1 MAEQSIFMWF
11 LNRSKYPDTR
21 NALTSN
27 PAHFE
32 GAPILSKNIQ
42 NECTERRVTW
52 KKIRRVYHQRG
63 SAHHYTAISQ
73 SAMARLIPTANP
85 ISTHS
90 ESLDFTKNWAMKKI
104 KTTSCNHCHGGLP
117 LLTSYKKWTENY
129 YYNLS
134 TSSSSSSS
142 AASNGLEPNWNNHIN
157 HKISLN
163 RGRDIQL
170 LQPQHMVMSNYY
182 NIYIWSIQLLQ
193 PQHMECPTTTT
204 STQQP
209 CHNLTI
215 HGFSNLQAR

>member
-1 MAEQSIFMWF
+1 MI
-11 LNRSKYPDTR
+11 SKQIKISRY
-21 NALTSN
+21 
-27 PAHFE
+27 
-32 GAPILSKNIQ
+32 K
-42 NECTERRVTW
+42 ECTNFESCTFWRSSNFVKEYPKW
-52 KKIRRVYHQRG
+52 VYGEESYVEENKKSLSPKGLGPSLYCHQSVSYG
-63 SAHHYTAISQ
+63 
-73 SAMARLIPTANP
+73 
-85 ISTHS
+85 STHPYCQS
-90 ESLDFTKNWAMKKI
+90 YFNAFRVSWFHKKEYLTWAMQKI
-104 KTTSCNHCHGGLP
+104 KTTSCNRCHSGLP

-134 TSSSSSSS
+134 TSSAAA

-215 HGFSNLQAR
+215 HGFSSLQAR

>member
-1 MAEQSIFMWF
+1 MAEQSIFMCF

-52 KKIRRVYHQRG
+52 KKMRRVYHQRG

-142 AASNGLEPNWNNHIN
+142 AAASNGLEPNWNNHIN

-182 NIYIWSIQLLQ
+182 NIYYNLNSTALPQLNDTWLQ
-193 PQHMECPTTTT
+193 
-204 STQQP
+204 
-209 CHNLTI
+209 
-215 HGFSNLQAR
+215 